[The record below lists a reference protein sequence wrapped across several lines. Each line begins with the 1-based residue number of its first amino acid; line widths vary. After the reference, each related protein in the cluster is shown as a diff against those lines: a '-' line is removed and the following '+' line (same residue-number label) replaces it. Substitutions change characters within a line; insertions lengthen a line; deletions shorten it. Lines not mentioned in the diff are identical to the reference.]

1 MTNDIE
7 QTAEDAENAEGRRV
21 PAAELN
27 SIGDVVVDS
36 ALRVHTSLGP
46 GLLESAYEV
55 CLIHELTKRGLRI
68 RRQVALPVVYDG
80 QRLDAGFRI
89 DVLVDE
95 LVVLEIKAVE
105 MLTAVHTAQLLS
117 YLRLGK
123 FRLGYLLNFNVNRMK
138 DGIRRLVND
147 L

>member
-21 PAAELN
+21 LAAELN
-27 SIGDVVVDS
+27 TIGDAVVDS
-36 ALRVHTSLGP
+36 ALRVHTALGS
-46 GLLESAYEV
+46 GLLESAYKV
-55 CLIHELTKRGLRI
+55 CLIHELTKRGLRA

-89 DVLVDE
+89 DVLVNE
-95 LVVLEIKAVE
+95 SVVLEIKAVE
-105 MLTAVHTAQLLS
+105 MLTAVHVAQLLS
-117 YLRLGK
+117 YLRLGD

>member
-7 QTAEDAENAEGRRV
+7 QTAENAENAEGRRV
-21 PAAELN
+21 PAAKLD

-36 ALRVHTSLGP
+36 ALRVHTALGP

-55 CLIHELTKRGLRI
+55 CLIHELTKRGLRA

-80 QRLDAGFRI
+80 LRLDAGFRI

-95 LVVLEIKAVE
+95 SVVLEIKAVE
-105 MLTAVHTAQLLS
+105 MLTTVHTAQLLS
-117 YLRLGK
+117 YLRLGN